1 LRILGKIA
9 ANQEQKPCNELFNTY
24 ETHLYKAFGSAPST
38 GSNINVMY
46 KIMGYFSNQLSKE
59 EKDFFIKSL
68 EKYKEGKLPLSA
80 NISILKAW
88 IIRFKQQ
95 YLMDQTFLEPYPEE
109 LVDLDSF
116 SAEFMAKEYW
126 K

>member
-1 LRILGKIA
+1 
-9 ANQEQKPCNELFNTY
+9 
-24 ETHLYKAFGSAPST
+24 
-38 GSNINVMY
+38 MY

-95 YLMDQTFLEPYPEE
+95 YLMDQTFLEPYPEK

-116 SAEFMAKEYW
+116 SAEFLAKEYW